1 MDAYVYLREAT
12 EKEKCGAFLYIIGRD
27 IYSTFFVEVS
37 EVDKIKPLIKNLKN
51 TAFPKENTTMQ
62 RYKFNKRLT
71 SVEELIRD
79 RIICGVNS
87 ETLQV
92 RLPREDDLTLEKAIN
107 ICKPDKE
114 SRKEVKDFER

>member
-1 MDAYVYLREAT
+1 
-12 EKEKCGAFLYIIGRD
+12 
-27 IYSTFFVEVS
+27 
-37 EVDKIKPLIKNLKN
+37 
-51 TAFPKENTTMQ
+51 MQ
-62 RYKFNKRLT
+62 RYKFNKRIQGDAE
-71 SVEELIRD
+71 SVDQYITKLQLLAKNCRFNELQEELIRD